1 MRLFLK
7 LSNYLLHPI
16 WMPLLGSILY
26 FYLSPRYFST
36 ALINTQLI
44 AIGIMT
50 VLIPLIFFFMLKNL
64 GIARSIFL
72 STANERRLPLLFF
85 ILLVIL
91 LMRVILSRFDI
102 PELYYFFAGIL
113 MASIANLI
121 LVLFGQKISLHMVG
135 VAGVLMFV
143 IGLSIHYTKNYLF
156 LIALLL
162 VVNGITASSRLD
174 IKAHT
179 KTEIAVGFFVGL
191 VPQLIL
197 LPLWL

>member
-102 PELYYFFAGIL
+102 PELYYFFTGIL

-174 IKAHT
+174 INAHT
-179 KTEIAVGFFVGL
+179 KTEIAVGFIVGL
-191 VPQLIL
+191 IPQLIL

>member
-121 LVLFGQKISLHMVG
+121 LVLFGQ
-135 VAGVLMFV
+135 
-143 IGLSIHYTKNYLF
+143 
-156 LIALLL
+156 
-162 VVNGITASSRLD
+162 
-174 IKAHT
+174 
-179 KTEIAVGFFVGL
+179 
-191 VPQLIL
+191 
-197 LPLWL
+197 